1 MKNELMMF
9 EGKEIEVFEFEG
21 RILFNSKDVANCLD
35 IKNVFL
41 TGFLVW

>member
-21 RILFNSKDVANCLD
+21 RILFNSK
-35 IKNVFL
+35 FSY
-41 TGFLVW
+41 